1 MLMLKLMPNK
11 YSGNLKVLTFKAH
24 VYFMIKKLH
33 DTAIYL
39 LNGSTYVYLCRSSC
53 LTPLAGSAMSPFF
66 SHRHFP
72 KTFYFVTF
80 LRIAGKESNLHAVG
94 NLGLSASEIA
104 PSGPNLFP

>member
-1 MLMLKLMPNK
+1 
-11 YSGNLKVLTFKAH
+11 
-24 VYFMIKKLH
+24 
-33 DTAIYL
+33 
-39 LNGSTYVYLCRSSC
+39 
-53 LTPLAGSAMSPFF
+53 MSPFF